1 MLEIE
6 LCPFPSLSP
15 SFSLRSEA
23 EPSQNVCSS
32 EQDNRHAGECC
43 LAGRCSSCHSQ
54 PDRNRSRLSL
64 SCIPM
69 TTDVLL
75 KSVETS
81 TAIFN
86 VTAPALDL
94 SYIAVIGLRR
104 YYGSQIT
111 FRPGPFHLGRWS
123 LPLNIIAIIWVLFIS
138 AVLFFPN
145 IRPVCGLSLYMTLL
159 TVPVCSDYGYKFQL
173 CIVCRCSTFHL
184 CFELVACW
192 R

>member
-1 MLEIE
+1 
-6 LCPFPSLSP
+6 
-15 SFSLRSEA
+15 
-23 EPSQNVCSS
+23 
-32 EQDNRHAGECC
+32 
-43 LAGRCSSCHSQ
+43 
-54 PDRNRSRLSL
+54 
-64 SCIPM
+64 M

-138 AVLFFPN
+138 SVLFFPN